1 MPRVVLTSHLSAQ
14 AGQNAFELDGSTVRE
29 LLEALFAVRPV
40 LRGYLL
46 DDQGALRHHVAAFV
60 DGEVVRDKQNLND
73 PVPPNGELF
82 LLQALSG
89 G

>member
-1 MPRVVLTSHLSAQ
+1 MPRVVLTAHLSAQ
-14 AGQNAFELDGSTVRE
+14 AGGSTFEVAGSTVRE
-29 LLEALFAVRPV
+29 LLEGLFAIRPM

-46 DDQGALRHHVAAFV
+46 DEHGVLRHHVAAFV
-60 DGEVVRDKQNLND
+60 NGDVVRDKGQLGIL
-73 PVPPNGELF
+73 VPPDGELF

>member
-1 MPRVVLTSHLSAQ
+1 MPRVVLTAHLSVQ
-14 AGQNAFELDGSTVRE
+14 AGGREFDVPASIVRE
-29 LLEALFAVRPV
+29 LLEGLFAIRPV

-46 DDQGALRHHVAAFV
+46 NEHGVLRHHVAAFV
-60 DGEVVRDKQNLND
+60 NGEVVRDKQKLDD
-73 PVPPNGELF
+73 PVPRDGELF